1 MADALQTTVGVPPLV
16 SGVVFATITGLV
28 IIGGIR
34 RIGSFTAGLVPIMS
48 VFYVGSIIVIMV
60 IFYREIPAA
69 FSLIFRSA
77 FAGTAALGGICRCRG
92 GNACLALRC
101 FQGGVFTNEAGLGGV
116 PPSPMRRRLPI
127 IRPDRDY
134 GGDYR
139 GCHRYAYHLHLTA
152 LALLITGGA
161 WTSGL
166 EGAS

>member
-1 MADALQTTVGVPPLV
+1 MLCRQQWVFRPLV

-77 FAGTAALGGICRCRG
+77 FAGTAALGGDLPVPG
-92 GNACLALRC
+92 G
-101 FQGGVFTNEAGLGGV
+101 
-116 PPSPMRRRLPI
+116 
-127 IRPDRDY
+127 
-134 GGDYR
+134 
-139 GCHRYAYHLHLTA
+139 
-152 LALLITGGA
+152 
-161 WTSGL
+161 
-166 EGAS
+166 